1 MGNDVVVPKQ
11 EVILSFE
18 PKSRANVTNYVKLV
32 KAYNLGRLGIE
43 VVPLVDRYWEFSPF
57 VDCCK
62 KAYKKEHDF
71 LGSKPTPRREDWIVL
86 PEKAKLVVKDD
97 ITIQRMFEELKATFS
112 VKMANSVPDTNR
124 EYYLFQRLFRNVL
137 NQKMFKKKLL
147 KILDSPPIAENSTTT
162 SLPVLDIRA
171 QQEVEFEFIVTAF
184 ATWRFV
190 RLLSVRYNNIRF
202 EHYVK
207 KPDGRNVYSRD
218 EPNIELLKNSLIAF
232 NGFSTLASIVW
243 LIGELF
249 RGTEN
254 ILINEDMALRLS
266 LEQFGPPWPV
276 DLAEFKTI
284 EVDYTMFLE

>member
-1 MGNDVVVPKQ
+1 
-11 EVILSFE
+11 
-18 PKSRANVTNYVKLV
+18 
-32 KAYNLGRLGIE
+32 
-43 VVPLVDRYWEFSPF
+43 
-57 VDCCK
+57 
-62 KAYKKEHDF
+62 
-71 LGSKPTPRREDWIVL
+71 
-86 PEKAKLVVKDD
+86 
-97 ITIQRMFEELKATFS
+97 
-112 VKMANSVPDTNR
+112 
-124 EYYLFQRLFRNVL
+124 
-137 NQKMFKKKLL
+137 
-147 KILDSPPIAENSTTT
+147 
-162 SLPVLDIRA
+162 
-171 QQEVEFEFIVTAF
+171 VTAF

-254 ILINEDMALRLS
+254 ILINEDMALRLF

-276 DLAEFKTI
+276 DMAEFKTI
-284 EVDYTMFLE
+284 ELDYTMFLE